1 MSSYSDSGRFQVGK
15 CQLPQRAT
23 KGSKEFC
30 MRPSGWSTVSK
41 ERVIQER
48 LERESGPGTSAS
60 QAVCIRME

>member
-30 MRPSGWSTVSK
+30 MRPSGWSSVSK